1 MRRRFTWQDWGFAAL
16 VLLFMVGLFW
26 IGVR

>member
-1 MRRRFTWQDWGFAAL
+1 MRRRFTWQGWGFATL